1 MFSLHDGL
9 LVCYSL
15 FPKNSSVCSA
25 EQTLQ
30 NFVALKDTVFPLL
43 KLLFSLMMLLY
54 FLFYF
59 FFPFIHVSHLLLDNE
74 DICFVLTFTFLLQ
87 WSFLFFFVQFIFFL
101 FIIFMM
107 AVMLNANHLFY
118 T

>member
-1 MFSLHDGL
+1 MSSLHDGL

-15 FPKNSSVCSA
+15 FPKNSTVCSA

-87 WSFLFFFVQFIFFL
+87 WSFLFFFLFNLFFSYL
-101 FIIFMM
+101 SF
-107 AVMLNANHLFY
+107 L
-118 T
+118 

>member
-1 MFSLHDGL
+1 MSSLHDGL

-59 FFPFIHVSHLLLDNE
+59 FFLSYMFLIFYLTMRIYALFLPLLSSSNG
-74 DICFVLTFTFLLQ
+74 
-87 WSFLFFFVQFIFFL
+87 LFFFFFCSIYFFL
-101 FIIFMM
+101 IY
-107 AVMLNANHLFY
+107 HFY
-118 T
+118 DGSDAKC

>member
-1 MFSLHDGL
+1 MSSLHDGL

-15 FPKNSSVCSA
+15 FPKNSTVCSA

-59 FFPFIHVSHLLLDNE
+59 FFLSFMFLIFYLTMRVYALFLPLLSSSNG
-74 DICFVLTFTFLLQ
+74 
-87 WSFLFFFVQFIFFL
+87 LFFFFFCSIYFFL
-101 FIIFMM
+101 IY
-107 AVMLNANHLFY
+107 HFY
-118 T
+118 DGGDAKC